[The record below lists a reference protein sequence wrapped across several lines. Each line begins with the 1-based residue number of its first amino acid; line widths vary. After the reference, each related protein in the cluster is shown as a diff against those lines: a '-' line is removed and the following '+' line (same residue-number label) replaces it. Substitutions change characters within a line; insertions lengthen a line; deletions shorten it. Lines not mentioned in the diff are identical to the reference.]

1 MYRRKFFDC
10 FRKNFREGKYLEK
23 LFHLKEHGTRVRTEI
38 VAGLTT
44 FFTMAYIIFLNPAV
58 IGQSNPKFAEA
69 GYVGAMPDSAAF
81 TATCIGAALGTWLI
95 GWLSNYPMAQ
105 APGLGLNAVFA
116 YTLCIGFGLSPNAAL
131 AAVFIG
137 GVFFILLTV
146 TGARKKI
153 VESIPFSLKKAI
165 SAGIG
170 LFIAL
175 IGFSN
180 AGIVIGQSKGAATE
194 VDLGNFADPPVIL
207 ALVGLILMTILVIQ
221 KVPGA
226 IFIGMMITAVLA
238 NICQFAFGLDMGL
251 TVPESWIPQLDF
263 SMFGKCFIGFPELF
277 SAPIASIIAVLI
289 TLLMVDMFDTIGTL
303 IGAADK
309 AGYLDENGNL
319 PNIERAMLA
328 DALATTAGAV
338 FGTSTVTTYVESTS
352 GIAAGGRTGLTSTV
366 TGLCFAFSLV
376 LSPLLGFI
384 PKAATAPVLI
394 IVGIMMCS
402 ALKDIDWGDL
412 EVAFPCFFTVVGMP
426 FFYSITDGIAF
437 GFLSYIIVKL
447 ARGKVKDIHPIMYII
462 SGLFILMYV
471 ISGLQSL
478 GIV

>member
-1 MYRRKFFDC
+1 M
-10 FRKNFREGKYLEK
+10 EK
-23 LFHLKEHGTRVRTEI
+23 LFKLKEHGTNVRTEI
-38 VAGLTT
+38 IAGLTT
-44 FFTMAYIIFLNPAV
+44 FLTMAYIIFLNPTV
-58 IGQSNPKFAEA
+58 IGQSNAAFAA
-69 GYVGAMPDSAAF
+69 AKYTQAMPDSAVF
-81 TATCIGAALGTWLI
+81 TATCIGAAIGTWLI

-116 YTLCIGFGLSPNAAL
+116 YTLCIGFGLSPSAAL

-146 TGARKKI
+146 TGARKAI
-153 VESIPFSLKKAI
+153 VDAIPLSLKKAI

-180 AGIVIGQSKGAATE
+180 AGIVIGQNAGAATA
-194 VDLGNFADPPVIL
+194 VDLASFTEPTVIL

-226 IFIGMMITAVLA
+226 IFIGMILTAVIG
-238 NICQFAFGLDMGL
+238 NICQFAFNIPMGI
-251 TVPESWIPQLDF
+251 TVPTNWTPHVDL
-263 SMFGKCFIGFPELF
+263 SMFGKCFTGFGELF

-303 IGAADK
+303 IGAAGK

-319 PNIERAMLA
+319 PKIERAMLA
-328 DALATTAGAV
+328 DAIATSVGAI

-366 TGLCFAFSLV
+366 TGACFALALV
-376 LSPLLGFI
+376 ASPLLGFV
-384 PKAATAPVLI
+384 PAAATAPVLI

-426 FFYSITDGIAF
+426 FFYSITDGLAF
-437 GFLSYIIVKL
+437 GFISYVIVKI
-447 ARGKVKDIHPIMYII
+447 ARAKFKEVHPLMYLIVA
-462 SGLFILMYV
+462 LFILMFV
-471 ISGLQSL
+471 LTGLQAL
-478 GIV
+478 KIV